1 MTRTD
6 ERMMHLDEVTLNEYL
21 DSALAPEQR
30 TAVESHLAQC
40 PDCTTRLNGLRA
52 LFAELE
58 TLPEA
63 SPRRDLS
70 PAVITVLRRRLPQSP
85 VAAPALRAVFTAQAL
100 IALVLLGLALPTIM
114 RATEWAVVT
123 QLAGQAEADIAGTL
137 TGITSELQALQISLQ
152 RFMAASLEFVRQPPL
167 PSLPML
173 NVGLCLAA
181 VSLLWLVVN
190 GLLLLRQPSS
200 LSRSRS

>member
-1 MTRTD
+1 
-6 ERMMHLDEVTLNEYL
+6 MMHLDEVTLNEYL
-21 DSALAPEQR
+21 DAALAPEQR
-30 TAVESHLAQC
+30 SAVEAHLARC

-58 TLPEA
+58 TLPET

-70 PAVITVLRRRLPQSP
+70 PAVITALRRRLPESL
-85 VAAPALRAVFTAQAL
+85 VAAPALRAVFAAQAL
-100 IALVLLGLALPTIM
+100 IALVLLGLALPTIV

-123 QLAGQAEADIAGTL
+123 QLAGQAVADIAGAF

-181 VSLLWLVVN
+181 VSLLWLVGN
-190 GLLLLRQPSS
+190 GLLLRRQPSS
-200 LSRSRS
+200 PARSRS

>member
-1 MTRTD
+1 
-6 ERMMHLDEVTLNEYL
+6 MMHLDEVTLNEYL
-21 DSALAPEQR
+21 DAALAPER
-30 TAVESHLAQC
+30 RGAVEAHLAQC

-58 TLPEA
+58 TLPET

-70 PAVITVLRRRLPQSP
+70 PAVITAIRRRLPQSP
-85 VAAPALRAVFTAQAL
+85 VAAPALRAVFAAQAL

-114 RATEWAVVT
+114 RATQWAVVT
-123 QLAGQAEADIAGTL
+123 QLAGQAVADIAGAFPGL
-137 TGITSELQALQISLQ
+137 PSELLALQISLQ

-181 VSLLWLVVN
+181 VSLLWLVGN
-190 GLLLLRQPSS
+190 GLLLRRQPSS
-200 LSRSRS
+200 PARSRS

>member
-1 MTRTD
+1 
-6 ERMMHLDEVTLNEYL
+6 MMHLDEVTLNEYL
-21 DSALAPEQR
+21 DAALAPEQR
-30 TAVESHLAQC
+30 SAVEAHLAQC

-58 TLPEA
+58 TWPET
-63 SPRRDLS
+63 SLRRDLS
-70 PAVITVLRRRLPQSP
+70 PAVISALHRRLPQSP
-85 VAAPALRAVFTAQAL
+85 VAAPALRAVFAAQAL

-114 RATEWAVVT
+114 RATQWAVVT
-123 QLAGQAEADIAGTL
+123 QLAGQTVADIAGAF
-137 TGITSELQALQISLQ
+137 TGVTSELQALQISLQ

-181 VSLLWLVVN
+181 VSLLWLVGN
-190 GLLLLRQPSS
+190 GLLLRRQPSS
-200 LSRSRS
+200 PARSRS